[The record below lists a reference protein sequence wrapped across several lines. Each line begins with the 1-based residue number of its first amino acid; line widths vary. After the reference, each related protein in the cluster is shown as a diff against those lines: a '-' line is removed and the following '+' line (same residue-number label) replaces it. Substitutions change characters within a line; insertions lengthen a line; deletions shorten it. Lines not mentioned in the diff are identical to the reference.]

1 MKYKKLHQ
9 VKCSLVFL
17 ILFISC
23 LSYGQQ
29 KVVRLYEGKAPGSE
43 SWNWQEQS
51 GEISG
56 ARTLYNIVEPT
67 LTVYPAKGTT
77 NIGTAVIIAPGGGL
91 MALSINSEGT
101 EVAEWLSARG
111 VAAFVLKYR
120 TAHINGDFMKVAG
133 AVYSNPKKMDSLI
146 GPVIQLAMNDGLGA
160 VAYVRKNA
168 ATYGIKTDRIGF
180 IGFSAGG
187 GITMS
192 VAYNAKEESSP
203 NFIAPIYAWDKDIVP
218 AAVPSQNMP
227 AFIVVASD
235 DPLQLVPTSIDIY
248 NQWTAAK
255 QRAELHIYQ
264 SGGHGFGMKKQNKPS
279 DTWIERFGDWL
290 KMNGWL

>member
-1 MKYKKLHQ
+1 MKYKNLYQ
-9 VKCSLVFL
+9 VKHWMVFL
-17 ILFISC
+17 FLSISC

-29 KVVRLYEGKAPGSE
+29 KVIRLYEGKAPGSE
-43 SWNWQEQS
+43 SWTWQEQS
-51 GEISG
+51 GEFSG
-56 ARTLYNIVEPT
+56 AKTVYNIVEPT
-67 LTVYPAKGTT
+67 LTVYPAKGTANT
-77 NIGTAVIIAPGGGL
+77 GTAVIIAPGGGM

-101 EVAEWLSARG
+101 EVAEWLSERG

-133 AVYSNPKKMDSLI
+133 AAFTNPRKLDSLI
-146 GPVIQLAMNDGLGA
+146 GPVIPLAMNDGLAA
-160 VAYVRKNA
+160 VEYVRKNA

-187 GITMS
+187 GVTMS

-203 NFIAPIYAWDKDIVP
+203 NFIAPIYAWDKNIVS
-218 AAVPSQNMP
+218 AAVPSQKTP
-227 AFIVVASD
+227 AFVVVAAD
-235 DPLQLVPTSIDIY
+235 DPLQLVPTSINIY

-255 QRAELHIYQ
+255 QKAELHIYQ

-290 KMNGWL
+290 KTNGWL